1 MSMIW
6 RSRLLN
12 NFPEISH
19 GFVSYPFSFPFK
31 ISFRYLPNYF
41 SFFYLIRMHPK
52 NLVFADQVH
61 GDGIYLVGKEKNKF
75 FPKIA
80 YKTDALLTQERKRTL
95 IMFFADCMPIYIY
108 IPKIRLVGLVHSGWR
123 GSIRD
128 FPLKVIRFIK
138 NSYNVESREI
148 FVSVGPSI
156 HACCFEV
163 KEDFIN
169 QLPREY
175 SNFII
180 KRENKTFYDLT
191 ALVKY
196 QFGKEEIP
204 NSNIEISDICTF
216 CNSKFYSFRRDKTLN
231 RNLGY
236 IFIR

>member
-1 MSMIW
+1 
-6 RSRLLN
+6 L
-12 NFPEISH
+12 
-19 GFVSYPFSFPFK
+19 
-31 ISFRYLPNYF
+31 
-41 SFFYLIRMHPK
+41 
-52 NLVFADQVH
+52 
-61 GDGIYLVGKEKNKF
+61 
-75 FPKIA
+75 
-80 YKTDALLTQERKRTL
+80 
-95 IMFFADCMPIYIY
+95 
-108 IPKIRLVGLVHSGWR
+108 
-123 GSIRD
+123 
-128 FPLKVIRFIK
+128 
-138 NSYNVESREI
+138 
-148 FVSVGPSI
+148 SVGPSI

-180 KRENKTFYDLT
+180 KRENKTFYDLIE
-191 ALVKY
+191 LVKY